1 MTLAMP
7 SNGKNG
13 FNWGG
18 VQRKKK
24 VMSDSLGLLAEFC
37 SKLARQASDVFWR
50 NSNNRR
56 TVKSILLIKKFLG
69 LVEMTFGRVNASF
82 SLPKWQAVKL
92 IVFTPWCILS
102 S

>member
-13 FNWGG
+13 FNWDG

-37 SKLARQASDVFWR
+37 SKLARQASEVFGGIPI
-50 NSNNRR
+50 
-56 TVKSILLIKKFLG
+56 TEEL
-69 LVEMTFGRVNASF
+69 
-82 SLPKWQAVKL
+82 
-92 IVFTPWCILS
+92 
-102 S
+102 